1 MTICLIKCCVLWT
14 RKDRHIVMSSKIS
27 NSVIYRFLQVF
38 WGFGYG
44 FLDTLLSAALSF
56 WSFWH
61 IITICFVIAGL
72 CCIHWCTALYSKA
85 KTERKLIYV
94 TKVRIRSSL
103 IHYACQGV
111 VGTIG
116 KLQAWG
122 KAIPNKGKT
131 DQTGWELLLTDS
143 WHNRQAQFYQHSAFL
158 HTNIFSYCALLSIPI
173 FLTQITA

>member
-122 KAIPNKGKT
+122 KAKQIKQGGNYRS
-131 DQTGWELLLTDS
+131 LTVDI
-143 WHNRQAQFYQHSAFL
+143 HSAFL